1 MGMNILLVGAAGIIG
16 SAVHQALRHRGHRVI
31 TAGRSGGD
39 VQVDLSDP
47 NSIADMYV
55 NVGPVDAVASA
66 AGVTPFKPIRD
77 LTADDYTAAFTS
89 KVLGQIELVRQGFDH
104 VGPDGS
110 FTLITG
116 VLARSPIVTG
126 AAASM
131 AGGAIESYVRAAALE
146 IAPQRINVASPTVI
160 TEALEAYGDYF
171 PGFASVD
178 AAVVARAYVRSIE
191 SRETGQIYVLD

>member
-1 MGMNILLVGAAGIIG
+1 MNILLVGAAGTIG
-16 SAVHQALRHRGHRVI
+16 SAVHRILRERGHHVI
-31 TAGRSGGD
+31 TAGRTGGD
-39 VQVDLSDP
+39 IQVDLADAK
-47 NSIADMYV
+47 SIADMYATI
-55 NVGPVDAVASA
+55 GRVDAVASA

-77 LTADDYTAAFTS
+77 LTGEDYTAAFSS

-131 AGGAIESYVRAAALE
+131 AGGAIESFVRAAALE
-146 IAPQRINVASPTVI
+146 IVPQRINAVSPTVI
-160 TEALEAYGDYF
+160 TEALDSYGDYF

-178 AAVVARAYVRSIE
+178 AADAARAYVRSIE
-191 SRETGQIYVLD
+191 SRETGRIYVLD